1 MELHLK
7 VAEEANASSLKPNGH
22 NSTQGKGGKDSVEKE
37 AAKAE
42 LCRILN
48 KIGAL
53 KFGAFKLTSGKV
65 SPYYIDLRIVPSFP
79 DAFQRICDL
88 YVKLIKNDIGVNNL
102 DRIAGIPTAGIPLA
116 SLTAYHL
123 KKPFLYIRP
132 TERLHGR
139 ERRVEG
145 ILLPGNR
152 VLLMDDLITSG
163 GSLRRAAEA
172 IRTEGGV
179 VTDALVLLDREEGG
193 KENLAKDN
201 VKLHY
206 LLKTSEAAYK
216 LCEIGAITEDQLD
229 VILKQVKRK

>member
-1 MELHLK
+1 L
-7 VAEEANASSLKPNGH
+7 SL
-22 NSTQGKGGKDSVEKE
+22 GKEKE
-37 AAKAE
+37 VMKAE

-53 KFGAFKLTSGKV
+53 KFGAFKLTSGKM

-88 YVKLIKNDIGVNNL
+88 YVKLIKSDVGANNF
-102 DRIAGIPTAGIPLA
+102 DRIAGIPTAGIPFA

-123 KKPFLYIRP
+123 SKPFLYIRP
-132 TERLHGR
+132 RERLHGR

-145 ILLPGNR
+145 IVMPGDR
-152 VLLMDDLITSG
+152 VLLMDDLVTSG
-163 GSLRRAAEA
+163 GSLRRAAAA

-179 VTDALVLLDREEGG
+179 VMDAVVLLDREEGG
-193 KENLAKDN
+193 EEKLAKDD

-206 LLKTSEAAYK
+206 LLRTSETAEK
-216 LCEIGAITEDQLD
+216 LYEIGAITEDQLN
-229 VILKQVKRK
+229 IMLKQVKKK